1 MNNSQKRIKDIFTI
15 LLFTGMAWI
24 DYKQLDLNLH
34 LRNGN
39 ITKERSKTKTG
50 FCVPI
55 HKRVDEILQSGKPII
70 ADQAFNRQL
79 KNLLSTLGSY
89 RNPVSLQKK
98 NNLYVTE
105 PFYRCVS
112 SHTGRHTFIDR
123 LLRRNVPINII
134 MGYVGHSNPGQ
145 LLSYAKKAGINE
157 REDFVSTL

>member
-1 MNNSQKRIKDIFTI
+1 
-15 LLFTGMAWI
+15 MAWI

-34 LRNGN
+34 IRNGN
-39 ITKERSKTKTG
+39 ITKERSKTKKR

-55 HKRVDEILQSGKPII
+55 HKRVYEILKKGKPII

-79 KNLLSTLGSY
+79 KNLVCTIRSF
-89 RNPVSLQKK
+89 RFPVTLQKD
-98 NNLYVTE
+98 NSEYITE

-123 LLRRNVPINII
+123 LLRRNVTINII
-134 MGYVGHSNPGQ
+134 MGYVGHSNPKQ

-157 REDFVSTL
+157 GEDFVSAL